1 MLPVTLNEY
10 AKDDLSLSHCLRRTR
25 TNPRHNV
32 QLVESG
38 IRITDNQHFDIC
50 LTTDFQY
57 VDGVPVFSYRKLSES
72 CAYSKRQEITD
83 WLERAKIKF
92 ESGYI

>member
-25 TNPRHNV
+25 TSPIWAV

-38 IRITDNQHFDIC
+38 IRITDNKHFDIC
-50 LTTDFQY
+50 LTSDFQY
-57 VDGVPVFSYRKLSES
+57 VEGAPVFVYKTLSES